1 LKKSLLSII
10 NICIT
15 IRQKAELAATLG
27 LSERQIKIWFQN
39 RRAKERKQKKRT
51 EDKTHMENM
60 YQHHQQ
66 TPQGQ
71 LIVGMPPP
79 TLMMQQLVTNSLKTE
94 SESETNVNR
103 VTLLQS

>member
-1 LKKSLLSII
+1 LVSKHAGQRKK
-10 NICIT
+10 
-15 IRQKAELAATLG
+15 G
-27 LSERQIKIWFQN
+27 
-39 RRAKERKQKKRT
+39 KQKKRA
-51 EDKTHMENM
+51 EEKTHIPNM

-94 SESETNVNR
+94 SESETNVDR